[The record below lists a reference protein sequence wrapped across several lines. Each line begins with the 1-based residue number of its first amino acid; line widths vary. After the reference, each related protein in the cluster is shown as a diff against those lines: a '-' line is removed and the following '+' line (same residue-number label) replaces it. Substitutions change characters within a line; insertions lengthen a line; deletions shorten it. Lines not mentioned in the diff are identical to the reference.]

1 MGGTSPFLELPPS
14 AHIASN
20 ALAFA
25 IRDGFP
31 VSPGH
36 TLIVPR
42 RLVATWFDASREEQL
57 AILDLADEVK
67 RSLDEEHRPDGY
79 NVGFNAGAA
88 AGQTVM
94 HLHVHVIPRFDGDMD
109 NPKGGVRHVIPWNG
123 KYGHDRPPRLATGG
137 DDPFLHHLEPLIARA
152 REIDIL
158 AAFVQDSGVDLL
170 HPSLFEPQPIP
181 ARVRLLTGDYLHITQ
196 ATALDTLFDWATVH
210 PAQPL
215 VEGAFSIEVRVFETE
230 ARVPPTSFHPKSW
243 RLAGDG
249 FATTFVGSSNLSRS
263 ALRGG
268 IEWNL
273 RVDRDRD
280 RDAYQ
285 RVAEAFERRW
295 AESVVLDAA
304 WIERYRQRIVAR
316 PQALPPGEVDDEV
329 PPKLPS
335 PHDLQRTALA
345 ALARDRAEGVR
356 SGLVVLATGLGKTL
370 LAVLDT
376 ERFAAEIGRRPRVL
390 LVAHREELLTQAA
403 RWFRCAAR
411 EAGRSIRVS
420 WCIGGRSEL
429 DGDVVLASVQKLSLA
444 AGITALAAERFD
456 YAVIDEVHHAHAASY
471 RRVLAALK
479 TSFLLG
485 LTATPERTDGGDVL
499 GLFGDHVFHRADL
512 GEGIANALLVPFRY
526 YGLKDT
532 VAYDAIPWR
541 NGRFDPSTLDEA
553 VATDARME
561 KLWAA
566 WTAHPGQRSLVFCA
580 SHRHAEYVRR
590 DLVAR
595 GVRAGTV
602 FGDGG
607 TLSRHDALRALTD
620 GTVDA
625 LVTVDLFNEGVD
637 IPAIDRVVMLRP
649 TESTVIFLQQL
660 GRGLRRSQGKTD
672 LTVLDFVGNHRVFL
686 WKVETLLSLAGG
698 EATGLRDYLSNR
710 EPAHMPPGCS
720 IDLDLEAKDLLANL
734 LPAGRQTFES
744 QYDRYVESHGV
755 RPKAGEMLRAGF
767 SVDAVRTRDRG
778 WFHFVAAK
786 GHLTGSEHLALEA
799 YGEWLRDLETTNT
812 TKSFKLVVLEVLLD
826 SGAFFDG
833 IELDVL
839 ADRCREWIQRDA
851 MLHADVA
858 GVKELG
864 DLRTA
869 TAAAWRAYWRKNPVA
884 AWTGGRWFALEG
896 TRLVSRLRPD
906 PAASEALASMTAE
919 LVDLRLAQYRRRH
932 ASGDS
937 ATSVVCRVTWNQ
949 RDPILQLPDALRDRG
964 ELEARLDDGRVWTF
978 RCKAQFCNV
987 AHPIGTTRNLLP
999 DLLRGWFGPDAGRP
1013 GTTFQVRFRQSPDG
1027 WWIEP
1032 VGVEPTM
1039 SEDPGLITWYP
1050 TLAAAAGV
1058 GGAGVHEAPDAATVR
1073 LPMVASNEL
1082 FAIRAAGGSMDGGRA
1097 PIRDGDWC
1105 VLRWMRGAPVE
1116 AMRDRV
1122 VLVQSTTR
1130 DVGMRFQLKRLVER
1144 DGRWW
1149 FVSAASGGPEFPA
1162 DEHSVVL
1169 ARVER
1174 VFRPESLG
1182 PAPGARLT
1190 EEEIVRAMGGE
1201 GSRAP
1206 RIQGHRMLWV
1216 EAPGQLRA
1224 PDRIDDATARLPG
1237 ETAFVFTRIAPGE
1250 PWCSRGVA
1258 RWREAEGCWAF
1269 EAVDHATWKALGQGR
1284 SASRT
1289 LPDEVTGRVDAWVDA
1304 LMREPGAGTV
1314 VTVEG
1319 KRLRIVGRSAGG
1331 GLRIDGGDGGFAER
1345 TVSRTDLAWVLLAA
1359 EDAAANG
1366 GVLDEARVN
1375 RLRYLEGT
1383 PKSATRWIDTGWALG
1398 LWRLGSS
1405 ATHAD
1410 KA

>member
-1 MGGTSPFLELPPS
+1 MGGTSPFLELPSS
-14 AHIASN
+14 AHVAAN

-25 IRDGFP
+25 IRDAFP

-36 TLIVPR
+36 TLIILR
-42 RLVATWFDASREEQL
+42 RLVATWFDATREEQL
-57 AILDLADEVK
+57 ALLDLVDEVK
-67 RSLDEEHRPDGY
+67 RGLDAERRPDGY
-79 NVGFNAGAA
+79 NVGFNAGVA

-94 HLHVHVIPRFDGDMD
+94 HLHVHVIPRYAGDMD
-109 NPKGGVRHVIPWNG
+109 DPKGGVRHVIPWNG
-123 KYGHDRPPRLATGG
+123 KYGHDRPARLATGG
-137 DDPFLHHLEPLIARA
+137 DDPFLRHLEPLIGRA
-152 REIDIL
+152 REVDIL

-170 HPSLFEPQPIP
+170 RPSLFEPRPIP
-181 ARVRLLTGDYLHITQ
+181 ARVRVLTGDYLHITQ
-196 ATALDTLFDWATVH
+196 AGALDTLFDWASAH
-210 PAQPL
+210 PANPAESDSL
-215 VEGAFSIEVRVFETE
+215 SIEVRVFETE

-249 FATTFVGSSNLSRS
+249 FATAFVGSSNLSRS

-280 RDAYQ
+280 RDAYH
-285 RVAEAFERRW
+285 RVAEAFEHRW
-295 AESVVLDAA
+295 AQSVSLDAA
-304 WIERYRQRIVAR
+304 WIERYRRRVVAR

-329 PPKLPS
+329 PATLPA
-335 PHDLQRTALA
+335 PHGLQRTALA
-345 ALARDRAEGVR
+345 ALARDRAAGVR

-411 EAGRSIRVS
+411 EGGRPIRVA
-420 WCIGGRSEL
+420 WYIGGRAEL

-456 YAVIDEVHHAHAASY
+456 YAIVDEVHHAHAASY

-499 GLFGDHVFHRADL
+499 GLFGDHVFHRVDL
-512 GEGIANALLVPFRY
+512 GEGIADALLVPFRY

-532 VAYDAIPWR
+532 VAYESIPWR
-541 NGRFDPSTLDEA
+541 NGHFDPATLDEA
-553 VATDARME
+553 IATEARMA

-566 WTAHPGQRSLVFCA
+566 WTEHPAQRSLVFCA
-580 SHRHAEYVRR
+580 SQRHAEYVRR
-590 DLVAR
+590 DLASR
-595 GVRAGTV
+595 GVRAATV

-607 TLSRHDALRALTD
+607 TLSRHAALRSLAE
-620 GTVDA
+620 GSVDA

-637 IPAIDRVVMLRP
+637 LPAIDRVVMLRP

-660 GRGLRRSQGKTD
+660 GRGLRRSPGKAA

-698 EATGLRDYLSNR
+698 ASTGLRDYLGNR
-710 EPAHMPPGCS
+710 EAANLPPGCS
-720 IDLDLEAKDLLANL
+720 LDLDLEAKDLLAKL

-744 QYDRYVESHGV
+744 EYDRYVESRGA
-755 RPKAGEMLRAGF
+755 RPRAGEMLRAGL
-767 SVDAVRTRDRG
+767 SVDAVRTRERG
-778 WFHFVAAK
+778 WFDFVGAK
-786 GHLTGSEHLALEA
+786 GHLTGVERRTLEA
-799 YGEWLRDLETTNT
+799 HGEWLRDLEVTAN

-839 ADRCREWIQRDA
+839 ADRCREWILRDA
-851 MLHADVA
+851 TLLGDVA

-864 DLRTA
+864 DLRETPLK
-869 TAAAWRAYWRKNPVA
+869 AWRAYWRKNPIA
-884 AWTGGRWFALEG
+884 AWAGGRWFALDG
-896 TRLVSRLRPD
+896 TRLVSRLRPEV
-906 PAASEALASMTAE
+906 ATAEALAAMTAE
-919 LVDLRLAQYRRRH
+919 IVDLRLAQYRRRK
-932 ASGDS
+932 ATGDS
-937 ATSVVCRVTWNQ
+937 ATGVVCRVTWNQ
-949 RDPILQLPDALRDRG
+949 RDPIIQLPEALRGRA
-964 ELEARLDDGRVWTF
+964 ELEARLDDGRVWVF
-978 RCKAQFCNV
+978 RCGAQFCNV
-987 AHPIGTTRNLLP
+987 AHPLGTTRNLLP
-999 DLLRGWFGPDAGRP
+999 DVLRGWFGPNAGRP
-1013 GTTFQVRFRQSPDG
+1013 GTSFQVRFRPSPDG
-1027 WWIEP
+1027 WWVEP
-1032 VGVEPTM
+1032 VGVESIATE
-1039 SEDPGLITWYP
+1039 SAELIAWYP

-1058 GGAGVHEAPDAATVR
+1058 GEAGVHEAPGAGAVR
-1073 LPMVASNEL
+1073 LPMTTSREL
-1082 FAIRAAGGSMDGGRA
+1082 FAVRAAGGSMEGGRS

-1116 AMRDRV
+1116 ALRDRV

-1130 DVGMRFQLKRLVER
+1130 DEGMRFQLKRLVTRE
-1144 DGRWW
+1144 GGWW
-1149 FVSAASGGPEFPA
+1149 FVSDAAGGPEFPA
-1162 DEHSVVL
+1162 DERSVVL
-1169 ARVER
+1169 ARLER
-1174 VFRPESLG
+1174 VFRPEALG
-1182 PAPGARLT
+1182 PAAGTRLSD
-1190 EEEIVRAMGGE
+1190 EELARAMGGE
-1201 GSRAP
+1201 AGARDLRLA
-1206 RIQGHRMLWV
+1206 GHRVLWV
-1216 EAPGQLRA
+1216 DAPGTLRA
-1224 PDRIDDATARLPG
+1224 PDRIDDVVPRMPG
-1237 ETAFVFTRIAPGE
+1237 ETAYVFTRIGPGE

-1258 RWREAEGCWAF
+1258 RWSEREECWAI
-1269 EAVDHATWKALGQGR
+1269 EAVDHAAWKALGAGR

-1289 LPDEVTGRVDAWVDA
+1289 LPAGVSERVDAWVAA
-1304 LMREPGAGTV
+1304 LLREPGIGRAV
-1314 VTVEG
+1314 VTEG

-1345 TVSRTDLAWVLLAA
+1345 SVTGTDLGWVLLAA
-1359 EDAAANG
+1359 DDVAVNG

-1383 PKSATRWIDTGWALG
+1383 PKGATRWIDTGWAIR
-1398 LWRLGSS
+1398 LWRLGVP
-1405 ATHAD
+1405 AGPLVR
-1410 KA
+1410 